1 VWTLAIIYY
10 ELLFGN
16 IPGRGKDDVQRIQ
29 DIQKNGIL
37 FPSSIR
43 ISENSRDFLLGCL

>member
-1 VWTLAIIYY
+1 MGIIYY

-16 IPGRGKDDVQRIQ
+16 IPGRGKDDIQRIN
-29 DIQKNGIL
+29 DLKSNGVL

-43 ISENSRDFLLGCL
+43 ISV